1 MLEVSNSK
9 LKIFCPLVIFLT
21 WLISYVVCTVVWD
34 QKIGWDEVSYLS
46 TAKGIAENFDF
57 SSRFNTPLGLI
68 KYSFPQHTHHYPL
81 YSLYLAIFLK
91 LFGTS
96 IHVAYFSTWLS
107 ALTTCIFIYL
117 TILLMTENNYTLSA
131 VTSILFLFLPRVL
144 DYCDSAMMEIPG
156 CALISIFTYLIFK
169 DLVKGKINSLLISIS
184 TIWLFLFKSLFIG
197 AVFGLFFLIIFAYS
211 KLCGLKVKTKLPFPL
226 SILTFFGLTGFLYF
240 IFTKFVF
247 LPLAPMMNFNKRQED
262 LGVYA
267 DFLGGFFHDPV
278 TNLLINIK
286 SFYGNVV
293 LHYFP
298 SFPVVLISDV
308 EGFYNSSPSWCE
320 FGLFFFF
327 YFCLVSFLFIFWK
340 KLFPIHKIFI
350 LYATISIFFFNLI
363 FNLIADT
370 QIGVRCRYNMVYLPL
385 LLISI
390 AIILWI
396 IKENFLLFYREHKK
410 GIMFLIVLFVVFVY
424 IPFWVASLKVATW
437 NKELYYNIAHK
448 KSELIKKYIG
458 NSNPMFIQIHAG
470 THTSWDS
477 FPTRVIVMDV
487 STNEIRRI
495 NLRIPKPV
503 EYLFIKPEHKLFIE
517 NKDLILQGKPIIDD
531 KYYLYAFDQ
540 ETKTVIYR
548 LIS

>member
-1 MLEVSNSK
+1 MIAKIKYPL
-9 LKIFCPLVIFLT
+9 LLFLIWLGAYIFCTIVL
-21 WLISYVVCTVVWD
+21 D
-34 QKIGWDEVSYLS
+34 QEIGWDEVSYLS

-68 KYSFPQHTHHYPL
+68 KYGFPQHTHHYPV
-81 YSLYLAIFLK
+81 YSVYLAIFFK

-96 IHVAYFSTWLS
+96 IQVAYFSTWLA
-107 ALTTCIFIYL
+107 ALITCIFIYR
-117 TILLMTENNYTLSA
+117 IVLLITENNYVLSLC
-131 VTSILFLFLPRVL
+131 TSVLFLFLPRVL

-156 CALISIFTYLIFK
+156 CALISIFTYFIFK
-169 DLVKGKINSLLISIS
+169 DLAKGKVNSLLISIS
-184 TIWLFLFKSLFIG
+184 AIWLFLFKSLFIG
-197 AVFGLFFLIIFAYS
+197 AVFGLFFLIILAYS
-211 KLCGLKVKTKLPFPL
+211 KLCKLEIKTKSSFSLAI
-226 SILTFFGLTGFLYF
+226 SIFFCLTNLLYF

-340 KLFPIHKIFI
+340 KLLPIHKIFI
-350 LYATISIFFFNLI
+350 LYTTSSIFFFNLI

-390 AIILWI
+390 AIVLWTI
-396 IKENFLLFYREHKK
+396 RSSFLSFYREYKK
-410 GIMFLIVLFVVFVY
+410 GCIFLIVLFVVFVY
-424 IPFWVASLKVATW
+424 IPFWIASLKVAVW
-437 NKELYYNIAHK
+437 NKALYHNIAHK
-448 KSELIKKYIG
+448 NSELVKKYIG

-470 THTSWDS
+470 THTAWDS
-477 FPTRVIVMDV
+477 FPTRVIVMDISSDEV
-487 STNEIRRI
+487 RKI
-495 NLRIPKPV
+495 NLRVPRPI
-503 EYLFIKPEHKLFIE
+503 EYLFIKPEHKLFME
-517 NKDLILQGKPIIDD
+517 NKDLILQGKPIIDN
-531 KYYLYAFDQ
+531 KYYLYAFDE

-548 LIS
+548 LVS